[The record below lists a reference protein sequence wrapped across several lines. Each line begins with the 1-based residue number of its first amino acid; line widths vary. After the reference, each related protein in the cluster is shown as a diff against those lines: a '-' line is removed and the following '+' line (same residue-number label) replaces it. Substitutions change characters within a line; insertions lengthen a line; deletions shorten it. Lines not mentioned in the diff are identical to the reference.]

1 MWVTFFAMSAPTP
14 LTDPARFFL
23 APTQARHRQYEAL
36 RAYFVEHRSSAEVA
50 QTFGYT
56 PGSFRVLCHQF
67 RHDPDRAFFTSP
79 MRGPHEQPKK
89 SRARRLII
97 AMRKRNL
104 SIYDIAEEL
113 RSQHIELSPTAV
125 TEVLREEGFSRLL
138 SITAR
143 IEGPPRTEM
152 GGRAA
157 SSG

>member
-1 MWVTFFAMSAPTP
+1 
-14 LTDPARFFL
+14 
-23 APTQARHRQYEAL
+23 
-36 RAYFVEHRSSAEVA
+36 
-50 QTFGYT
+50 
-56 PGSFRVLCHQF
+56 
-67 RHDPDRAFFTSP
+67 